1 MNNNEP
7 SEKHYIYTILQKEKY
22 FFFNR
27 YTSFNI
33 EYSLELNKLTKTKLY
48 SQLNNLKKTL
58 NTRKAKQN

>member
-1 MNNNEP
+1 M
-7 SEKHYIYTILQKEKY
+7 SLQKNITFIQYYTKKNI
-22 FFFNR
+22 FFLNR

>member
-1 MNNNEP
+1 M
-7 SEKHYIYTILQKEKY
+7 SLQKNISFIQYYKKKNI

>member
-1 MNNNEP
+1 M
-7 SEKHYIYTILQKEKY
+7 SLQKNITFIQYYIKKNI

>member
-1 MNNNEP
+1 M
-7 SEKHYIYTILQKEKY
+7 SLQKNITFIQYYKKKNI